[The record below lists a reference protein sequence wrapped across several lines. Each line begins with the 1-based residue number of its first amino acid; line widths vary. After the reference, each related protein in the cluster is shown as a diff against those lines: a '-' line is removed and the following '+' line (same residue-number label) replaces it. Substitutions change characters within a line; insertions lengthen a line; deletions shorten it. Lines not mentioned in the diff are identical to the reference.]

1 MGVVGIKPISPASNT
16 PNQISTEFN
25 LTSIHAQSEASL
37 WRDLAPLM
45 RPKSVAVIGASQR
58 APAAGTTREPRGN
71 RVIRNLRNFGYPG
84 RIVAVNPKYSEVMDC
99 PCYPDLAAIPE
110 SIDCV
115 VLAVPNR
122 HVPDLLESAAA
133 AGVRAGVVFSAGFA
147 EIGVAGKQRQ
157 ARLEALSKERDF
169 LICGPNCY
177 GILNVFG
184 KAPLFASLIPQGFLT
199 GPVAL
204 VSQSGG
210 LSTTIANAL
219 MLNRHV
225 GLSHIVSC
233 GNQAGVTV
241 EEYLNYFVE
250 DHNTGVVAAFVE
262 GFKQPAKLMAVAQKA
277 IARNKPLIILKGGR
291 SEVSQRAA
299 ATHSGSLAGAAEV
312 IDAAFR
318 QGGIVQVRSL
328 NELIDT
334 VSLFACETFVKRH
347 NGGRRIGVLSG
358 SGGECTLVSDA
369 AMNVGLEVP
378 ELSDDSKARLPEVLP
393 DFGNLNNPLDGTGA
407 MYDDDKIFPRL
418 LQALIDD
425 ANIDIVTVN
434 LEANDPRPKELK
446 SSNRF
451 SQAIANAA
459 AGANKPI
466 AIFSSVVGG
475 PVDPEILLPLRTAGV
490 PLMEGA
496 ESAMSA
502 LRHLADYQQFRK
514 SWQAMDQKEAP
525 SASSHSK
532 FPAGILPAEVAFRLL
547 ESFGIPVVPTLLT
560 RNADEAASAS
570 ERIGFP
576 VVLKIES
583 AQITHKSDVGGVE
596 LGLSS
601 AAEVRDAFRRIRQ
614 RIAAKNPTAEIAGI
628 VVQGMA
634 AEGIEMILGIKRDP
648 LFGPVVVCGFGGILV
663 EVLKDVAIGIPP
675 VSREQAHSLLTGLRG
690 WLLLTGIRGK
700 PPADLDALC
709 DAIVKV
715 SNLAVSLGEQL
726 LALDINP
733 LVVHATN
740 HGVVAVDA
748 LVQIG

>member
-1 MGVVGIKPISPASNT
+1 LA
-16 PNQISTEFN
+16 
-25 LTSIHAQSEASL
+25 SIHAQRETPL
-37 WRDLAPLM
+37 WRDLTPLM
-45 RPKSVAVIGASQR
+45 QPRSVAVIGASQR
-58 APAAGTTREPRGN
+58 APAAGLAREPRGN

-84 RIVAVNPKYSEVMDC
+84 RIVAVNPKYGEVMDC

-110 SIDCV
+110 PVDCV

-147 EIGVAGKQRQ
+147 EIGEAGKQRQ

-177 GILNVFG
+177 GVLNVFG
-184 KAPLFASLIPQGFLT
+184 KAPLFASLIPQGFLA

-233 GNQAGVTV
+233 GNQAGVTI

-250 DHNTGVVAAFVE
+250 DKNTGVVAAFVE
-262 GFKQPAKLMAVAQKA
+262 GFKQPAKLMAVAEKA

-312 IDAAFR
+312 VDAAFR
-318 QGGIVQVRSL
+318 QGGIIQVRSI

-334 VSLFACETFVKRH
+334 VSLFSCETFVNRH
-347 NGGRRIGVLSG
+347 NGGQRIGVLSG

-407 MYDDDKIFPRL
+407 MYDDEKIFPRL

-425 ANIDIVTVN
+425 TNIDIVTVN

-451 SQAIANAA
+451 SLAIANAA
-459 AGANKPI
+459 AAASKPI
-466 AIFSSVVGG
+466 ATFSSVVGG

-496 ESAMSA
+496 ECAMSA
-502 LRHLADYQQFRK
+502 LHNLAEHHRFRK
-514 SWQAMDQKEAP
+514 SWQKSDEKNDAAIP
-525 SASSHSK
+525 SHPK
-532 FPAGILPAEVAFRLL
+532 LPAGILPAEAAFHLL
-547 ESFGIPVVPTLLT
+547 DSFRIPVVPSRLA
-560 RNADEAASAS
+560 RNADEAAAAS

-576 VVLKIES
+576 VALKIES
-583 AQITHKSDVGGVE
+583 AQITHKSDVGGVALNLTNSAE
-596 LGLSS
+596 VS
-601 AAEVRDAFRRIRQ
+601 AAFTRMKSA
-614 RIAAKNPTAEIAGI
+614 IANKNPRAEIAGI
-628 VVQGMA
+628 MVQRMVP
-634 AEGIEMILGIKRDP
+634 EGIEMILGIKRDA
-648 LFGPVVVCGFGGILV
+648 LFGSVIVCGFGGILV
-663 EVLKDVAIGIPP
+663 ELLRDVAIGIPP
-675 VSREQAHSLLTGLRG
+675 VSSEQAHSLLQGLRG
-690 WLLLTGIRGK
+690 WPLLTGLRGK
-700 PPADLDALC
+700 PPADVDRLC
-709 DAIVKV
+709 DAIVSV

-733 LVVHATN
+733 LVVHANN

-748 LVQIG
+748 LVEIA

>member
-1 MGVVGIKPISPASNT
+1 M
-16 PNQISTEFN
+16 E
-25 LTSIHAQSEASL
+25 
-37 WRDLAPLM
+37 
-45 RPKSVAVIGASQR
+45 PKSVAVIGASQR
-58 APAAGTTREPRGN
+58 APAAGVVREPRGN
-71 RVIRNLRNFGYPG
+71 RVIRNLRNFNYPG

-99 PCYPDLAAIPE
+99 PCYPDLASIPE
-110 SIDCV
+110 PPDCV

-147 EIGVAGKQRQ
+147 EIGVEGKQRQ
-157 ARLEALSKERDF
+157 ARLEALSKEHDF

-177 GILNVFG
+177 GVLNVFRR
-184 KAPLFASLIPQGFLT
+184 APLFASLIPQGFLA

-250 DHNTGVVAAFVE
+250 DENTGVVAAFVE
-262 GFKQPAKLMAVAQKA
+262 GFKQPTKLMAVARKA
-277 IARNKPLIILKGGR
+277 MAHNKPLIILKGGR
-291 SEVSQRAA
+291 SDVSQRAA
-299 ATHSGSLAGAAEV
+299 ATHSGSLAGTAEV

-318 QGGIVQVRSL
+318 QGGIVHVRSL

-334 VSLFACETFVKRH
+334 VSLFSCDTFVKRY

-378 ELSDDSKARLPEVLP
+378 ELSEDSKARLPEVLP

-446 SSNRF
+446 SGTRF
-451 SQAIANAA
+451 SRAIANAA
-459 AGANKPI
+459 APANKPI
-466 AIFSSVVGG
+466 AIFSSIVGG
-475 PVDPEILLPLRTAGV
+475 PVDPDILLPLRTAGV

-496 ESAMSA
+496 ECAMSA
-502 LRHLADYQQFRK
+502 LRHLADYHQFRK
-514 SWQAMDQKEAP
+514 SWQASRQKEAV
-525 SASSHSK
+525 AVLSHPK
-532 FPAGILPAEVAFRLL
+532 LPAGILPAEAAFRLL
-547 ESFGIPVVPTLLT
+547 DSFGIPVVPTLLAC
-560 RNADEAASAS
+560 NAEDAATTS

-576 VVLKIES
+576 VALKVES
-583 AQITHKSDVGGVE
+583 AQITHKSDVGGVA
-596 LGLSS
+596 LNLASPS
-601 AAEVRDAFRRIRQ
+601 EVRATFTQI
-614 RIAAKNPTAEIAGI
+614 KNQVTTQNPSAEIAGI
-628 VVQGMA
+628 VVQRMA
-634 AEGIEMILGIKRDP
+634 PEGIEMILGIKRDP
-648 LFGPVVVCGFGGILV
+648 LFGPVIVCGFGGILV
-663 EVLKDVAIGIPP
+663 EILKDVAIGIPP

-690 WLLLTGIRGK
+690 WPLLTGIRGK
-700 PPADLDALC
+700 PPADVDALC

-715 SNLAVSLGEQL
+715 SNLALSLGEQL

-733 LVVHATN
+733 LVVHENN
-740 HGVVAVDA
+740 HGVAAVDA

>member
-1 MGVVGIKPISPASNT
+1 
-16 PNQISTEFN
+16 
-25 LTSIHAQSEASL
+25 
-37 WRDLAPLM
+37 M

-58 APAAGTTREPRGN
+58 PPAAGSAREPRGN
-71 RVIRNLRNFGYPG
+71 RVIRNLRNFGYSG
-84 RIVAVNPKYSEVMDC
+84 RIVAVNPKYREVMDC
-99 PCYPDLAAIPE
+99 PCYPDLASIPE
-110 SIDCV
+110 PPDCV

-122 HVPDLLESAAA
+122 HVPDLLESAAQ

-147 EIGVAGKQRQ
+147 EIDGEGKRRQ

-177 GILNVFG
+177 GMLNVFG
-184 KAPLFASLIPQGFLT
+184 KAPLFASPIPQGFLA

-204 VSQSGG
+204 GSQSGG

-241 EEYLNYFVE
+241 EEYFNYFIDDE
-250 DHNTGVVAAFVE
+250 NTRLVAAFVE

-277 IARNKPLIILKGGR
+277 LAHNKPLIILKGGR

-318 QGGIVQVRSL
+318 QAGIVQVRTL

-334 VSLFACETFVKRH
+334 VSLFSCDTFVKRY

-378 ELSDDSKARLPEVLP
+378 ELSDDVKARLPEGLP

-418 LQALIDD
+418 LGGLIEDK
-425 ANIDIVTVN
+425 NIDIVTVN

-446 SSNRF
+446 SGNRF
-451 SQAIANAA
+451 SRPIADVA
-459 AGANKPI
+459 AGSDKPI

-475 PVDPEILLPLRTAGV
+475 PVDSEILLPLRTVGV

-496 ESAMSA
+496 ECAMSA
-502 LRHLADYQQFRK
+502 LRNLGDYHQFRK
-514 SWQAMDQKEAP
+514 SKEMPGQKDSAISTHPKLP
-525 SASSHSK
+525 S
-532 FPAGILPAEVAFRLL
+532 GILPTEAAFRLL
-547 ESFGIPVVPTLLT
+547 ESFSIPAVPTQLT
-560 RNADEAASAS
+560 RSAEDAAAVA
-570 ERIGFP
+570 ER
-576 VVLKIES
+576 
-583 AQITHKSDVGGVE
+583 
-596 LGLSS
+596 
-601 AAEVRDAFRRIRQ
+601 
-614 RIAAKNPTAEIAGI
+614 
-628 VVQGMA
+628 
-634 AEGIEMILGIKRDP
+634 
-648 LFGPVVVCGFGGILV
+648 
-663 EVLKDVAIGIPP
+663 
-675 VSREQAHSLLTGLRG
+675 
-690 WLLLTGIRGK
+690 
-700 PPADLDALC
+700 
-709 DAIVKV
+709 
-715 SNLAVSLGEQL
+715 
-726 LALDINP
+726 
-733 LVVHATN
+733 
-740 HGVVAVDA
+740 
-748 LVQIG
+748 

>member
-1 MGVVGIKPISPASNT
+1 LA
-16 PNQISTEFN
+16 
-25 LTSIHAQSEASL
+25 SIHAQSEVSL
-37 WRDLAPLM
+37 WRDLSPLM
-45 RPKSVAVIGASQR
+45 QPKSVAVIGASRR
-58 APAAGTTREPRGN
+58 APAAGIAREPRGN

-99 PCYPDLAAIPE
+99 SCYPDLASIPE
-110 SIDCV
+110 PVDCV

-147 EIGVAGKQRQ
+147 EVGVEGKHRQ

-177 GILNVFG
+177 GVLNVFG
-184 KAPLFASLIPQGFLT
+184 KAPLFASLIPQGFLE

-250 DHNTGVVAAFVE
+250 DENTRVVAAFVE
-262 GFKQPAKLMAVAQKA
+262 GFKQPAKLIAVAQNA

-312 IDAAFR
+312 VDAAFR
-318 QGGIVQVRSL
+318 QGGIVQVRNL

-334 VSLFACETFVKRH
+334 VGLFSCETFVKRH

-378 ELSDDSKARLPEVLP
+378 ELSEDSKARLPEVLP

-446 SSNRF
+446 SGNRF
-451 SQAIANAA
+451 SVAITNAA
-459 AGANKPI
+459 AAANKPI

-475 PVDPEILLPLRTAGV
+475 PVDPDILLPLRTAGV

-496 ESAMSA
+496 ECAMSA
-502 LRHLADYQQFRK
+502 LRHLADYHQFRK
-514 SWQAMDQKEAP
+514 SWQPRSQKEAAP
-525 SASSHSK
+525 SQPK
-532 FPAGILPAEVAFRLL
+532 FPAGILPAEAAFSLL
-547 ESFGIPVVPTLLT
+547 DSFGIPIVPTLLT
-560 RNADEAASAS
+560 RNAQEAAAAS
-570 ERIGFP
+570 ERLGFP

-583 AQITHKSDVGGVE
+583 AQIGHKSDVGGVA
-596 LGLSS
+596 LNLAN
-601 AAEVRDAFRRIRQ
+601 AAEVQDAFRRIRHSVT
-614 RIAAKNPTAEIAGI
+614 AKLPTADIAGV
-628 VVQGMA
+628 VVQRMA
-634 AEGIEMILGIKRDP
+634 PEGIEMILGIKRDP
-648 LFGPVVVCGFGGILV
+648 LFGPVVVCGFGGVFV
-663 EVLKDVAIGIPP
+663 ELLKDVAIGIPP
-675 VSREQAHSLLTGLRG
+675 ISRQQAHSLIQGLRGWPLLTGLRG
-690 WLLLTGIRGK
+690 K
-700 PPADLDALC
+700 PPADVDALC
-709 DAIVKV
+709 NAVVAV
-715 SNLAVSLGEQL
+715 STLAVGLREQL

-733 LVVHATN
+733 LIVHPKG

-748 LVQIG
+748 LVQFC